1 MNTITV
7 KINGLEYNLKGEE
20 CQEYLQQVATYVD
33 NKMQDLMD
41 NNEKLS
47 VSAAAVLTALNSV
60 DERFKIEGIY
70 NELLQKTKD
79 IQKNEELLKDQIQ
92 YLKKQITHLEEYNSE
107 LQNRLSSSSD
117 QKEIEKHEQVIEN
130 LNDQISILE
139 ESAKSYLAD
148 RNKYKAENKELKFQ
162 IHSAKYKIINLENKL
177 LESQIGLAKAKK
189 KMKVSVEKSS

>member
-20 CQEYLQQVATYVD
+20 CQEYLQKVATYVD

-60 DERFKIEGIY
+60 DEMFKIEGIY
-70 NELLQKTKD
+70 KELLQKTKD
-79 IQKNEELLKDQIQ
+79 IEKNEELLKDQIQ

-107 LQNRLSSSSD
+107 LQKRLNSSTD
-117 QKEIEKHEQVIEN
+117 HEEIEKKNEIIEN

-139 ESAKSYLAD
+139 ESAKSYLYD
-148 RNKYKAENKELKFQ
+148 KNKLKAENKELKFQ
-162 IHSAKYKIINLENKL
+162 LHSAKYKIINLENTL

-189 KMKVSVEKSS
+189 KLNVSVEKSS